1 MRVRNNP
8 KSKTRLMNS
17 NLVLVDPREKNNNWN
32 DIFKNSNP
40 IHLEIGSGKGKFIID
55 MAKKFPRIN
64 FIALETKATI
74 LCSLLDKLEN
84 TSIENIRL
92 IWGNANYITE
102 YFDKQEIEKIYLNF
116 SDPWPKKRHE
126 KRRLTSL
133 SFIDKYLIILGKNNL
148 IEQKTDNINLFEY
161 SLKNFT
167 KKNFS
172 ITEISLDLENSDLK
186 NNNIKTEYEDKF
198 TKKGNI
204 IYYAKYER

>member
-17 NLVLVDPREKNNNWN
+17 NLELVDPREKNNNWN

-64 FIALETKATI
+64 FIALETQATI

-92 IWGNANYITE
+92 IWGNAVSYTHLRAHETKANLVCRLLLDKKKVYDIT
-102 YFDKQEIEKIYLNF
+102 FTIHNSQ
-116 SDPWPKKRHE
+116 
-126 KRRLTSL
+126 RLL
-133 SFIDKYLIILGKNNL
+133 SRCNHYGII
-148 IEQKTDNINLFEY
+148 
-161 SLKNFT
+161 
-167 KKNFS
+167 
-172 ITEISLDLENSDLK
+172 
-186 NNNIKTEYEDKF
+186 
-198 TKKGNI
+198 
-204 IYYAKYER
+204 